1 MLSTR
6 LAITLIFEYSFER
19 IKTEFFEEVIYAEKG
34 PGVEEYQKY
43 YESIDPATA
52 EFLYRQVVAELEE
65 EKEIQEYAQTYSE
78 MKPKQAA
85 AIFEEMTNNLDLVA
99 RILNEMSTEDRG
111 KILGVIDSEV
121 AAKLTKIMEPDS

>member
-1 MLSTR
+1 
-6 LAITLIFEYSFER
+6 
-19 IKTEFFEEVIYAEKG
+19 
-34 PGVEEYQKY
+34 
-43 YESIDPATA
+43 
-52 EFLYRQVVAELEE
+52 
-65 EKEIQEYAQTYSE
+65 